1 MAAAKE
7 SPMNFRLRKI
17 QRPNKPGK
25 STLTED
31 AAKATNNKGTAQR
44 TESWI
49 IEETARALLNSTPII
64 ENTITVDIGSVIS
77 QNRFQLL
84 MNLLCSKSAGFVL
97 IEMRLVYGSRKL
109 PREFLGANIFFC

>member
-1 MAAAKE
+1 
-7 SPMNFRLRKI
+7 MNFRLRKI

-49 IEETARALLNSTPII
+49 IEETAPALLNSTPII

-77 QNRFQLL
+77 QYRFQPL
-84 MNLLCSKSAGFVL
+84 MTLHCTQSAGFVL
-97 IEMRLVYGSRKL
+97 IDLRL
-109 PREFLGANIFFC
+109 F